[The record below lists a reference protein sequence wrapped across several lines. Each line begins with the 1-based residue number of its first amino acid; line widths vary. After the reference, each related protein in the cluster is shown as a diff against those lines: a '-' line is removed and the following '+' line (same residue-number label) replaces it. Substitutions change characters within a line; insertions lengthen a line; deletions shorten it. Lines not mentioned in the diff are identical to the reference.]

1 MVKLPAYLSLA
12 ALALGG
18 LAAAKPGINGLTP
31 EQMAASGYLVGP
43 GALSGMT
50 LTKLIEKGT
59 PPAVSPRA
67 REAAPDKDWTDTI
80 KDALVV
86 YDNKD
91 TFVQKVRFAT
101 MTQFQVAAVQP
112 NGSNGLHLKDGA
124 SPVNQ
129 EFRRVWLGA
138 NVDFASG
145 THFHTWFR
153 PGGLP
158 MRETYADG
166 RTRRN
171 FSYTNLFDLW
181 VSQDIKAVKG
191 LNVKVGK
198 IKPLFT
204 TEYSTSSSA
213 IKTIERSYVANQYGF
228 DSNWGLD
235 VTYAP
240 SKADKFYFQLFA
252 NDRAP
257 TNKSL
262 SHKDVYR
269 DGRGFK
275 GEFGW
280 EDKCFAIIGASHK
293 FAQTES
299 GYHQVSAQFAH
310 DFDNT
315 YGGSTKKG
323 ANSAGPGVKDA
334 LSLGYDYKHN
344 QFTFLANLVLNGEM
358 LAGGGNNVGL
368 VLMPVYALTPRVDLV
383 FRYTGMTGDS
393 ACKLGAD
400 RYIGTQ
406 CNTPTWVDSLH
417 AFYVGVDLY
426 ASAKNPNA
434 AKLMFGAEYTTARDG
449 GSDCYNGWEFSTAA
463 RWNF

>member
-1 MVKLPAYLSLA
+1 MAKLPALLSLT

-18 LAAAKPGINGLTP
+18 AALAAP
-31 EQMAASGYLVGP
+31 E
-43 GALSGMT
+43 
-50 LTKLIEKGT
+50 
-59 PPAVSPRA
+59 R
-67 REAAPDKDWTDTI
+67 DWTDDI
-80 KDALVV
+80 KDALLV
-86 YDNKD
+86 YNNKD
-91 TFVQKVRFAT
+91 SFVQKVRLAT
-101 MTQFQVAAVQP
+101 MTQFQVGVVQP
-112 NGSNGLHLKDGA
+112 NGSNGLHLRDGA

-129 EFRRVWLGA
+129 EFRRVWLGL

-145 THFHTWFR
+145 THFHTWMR

-158 MRETYADG
+158 MKETYSNG

-181 VSQDIKAVKG
+181 ISQDIKSVKG
-191 LNVKVGK
+191 LTVKVGK

-213 IKTIERSYVANQYGF
+213 IKAVERSIVANQYGF

-240 SKADKFYFQLFA
+240 NKQDKFYFQLFA

-257 TNKSL
+257 TNKSM
-262 SHKDVYR
+262 SHADIYR

-280 EDKCFAIIGASHK
+280 EDKCFTILGASHK
-293 FAQTES
+293 YGVTKRGF
-299 GYHQVSAQFAH
+299 HQISAQYAH

-315 YGGSTKKG
+315 YNGSRKKG
-323 ANSAGPGVKDA
+323 ANSAGLGVKDA
-334 LSLGYDYKHN
+334 LSLGYDMKRD
-344 QFTFLANLVLNGEM
+344 QFSFSANLVFNFEM
-358 LAGGGNNVGL
+358 MNGGGNNVGL
-368 VLMPVYALTPRVDLV
+368 VLQPVYALNPHVDLV

-400 RYIGTQ
+400 RFITTQ
-406 CNTPTWVDSLH
+406 TVADAWVDSLH
-417 AFYVGVDLY
+417 AFYFGVDLY

-434 AKLMFGAEYTTARDG
+434 AKLMFGAEYMTARNG
-449 GSDCYNGWEFSTAA
+449 GSDCYNGWEFTTAA

>member
-1 MVKLPAYLSLA
+1 MKLPAILSLG

-18 LAAAKPGINGLTP
+18 LAAA
-31 EQMAASGYLVGP
+31 A
-43 GALSGMT
+43 
-50 LTKLIEKGT
+50 
-59 PPAVSPRA
+59 PAPVTPRA
-67 REAAPDKDWTDTI
+67 HDTSRDWTDTI

-91 TFVQKVRFAT
+91 TFVQKVRLAT
-101 MTQFQVAAVQP
+101 MTQFQVGVVQP
-112 NGSNGLHLKDGA
+112 NGSNGLHLKQGA

-129 EFRRVWLGA
+129 EFRRVWLGV
-138 NVDFASG
+138 NVDFSTG
-145 THFHTWFR
+145 THFHTWMR

-158 MRETYADG
+158 MKETYPNG

-181 VSQDIKAVKG
+181 VSQDIKSVKG
-191 LNVKVGK
+191 LTVKVGK

-213 IKTIERSYVANQYGF
+213 IKTVERSIVANQYGF

-240 SKADKFYFQLFA
+240 NKADKFYFQMFA

-257 TNKSL
+257 TNKDILKHS
-262 SHKDVYR
+262 DIYR
-269 DGRGFK
+269 DGRGLK

-280 EDKCFAIIGASHK
+280 EDKCYTILGASHK
-293 FAQTES
+293 FGVTEH
-299 GYHQVSAQFAH
+299 GYHQLSAQYAH

-315 YGGSTKKG
+315 YDGSTKKG
-323 ANSAGPGVKDA
+323 ANSAGLGVKDA
-334 LSLGYDYKHN
+334 LSLGYDYKRD
-344 QFTFLANLVLNGEM
+344 QFSFLANVVFNFEM
-358 LAGGGNNVGL
+358 MNGGGNNVGL
-368 VLMPVYALTPRVDLV
+368 VLMPVYALNPHVDLV
-383 FRYTGMTGDS
+383 FRYMGMTGDS

-400 RYIGTQ
+400 RFVTAQ
-406 CNTPTWVDSLH
+406 TTADSWVDSLH
-417 AFYVGVDLY
+417 TFYLGVDLY

-434 AKLMFGAEYTTARDG
+434 AKLMFGAEYMTARNG
-449 GSDCYNGWEFSTAA
+449 GSDCYNGWEFTTAA

>member
-1 MVKLPAYLSLA
+1 MNKLSVLL
-12 ALALGG
+12 LALGG
-18 LAAAKPGINGLTP
+18 LSIAQA
-31 EQMAASGYLVGP
+31 
-43 GALSGMT
+43 
-50 LTKLIEKGT
+50 GT
-59 PPAVSPRA
+59 PVISTMAPP
-67 REAAPDKDWTDTI
+67 AAPAADRDWTDDI

-86 YDNKD
+86 YNNKD

-112 NGSNGLHLKDGA
+112 NGSNGLHLKDAA

-129 EFRRVWLGA
+129 EFRRVWLGV

-145 THFHTWFR
+145 THFHTWMR

-166 RTRRN
+166 RTKRN

-181 VSQDIKAVKG
+181 VSQDIHAVDG

-213 IKTIERSYVANQYGF
+213 IKTVERSMVANQYGY

-235 VTYAP
+235 ITYAP
-240 SKADKFYFQLFA
+240 NKQDKFYFQLFA
-252 NDRAP
+252 SDRAP
-257 TNKSL
+257 TGKSM
-262 SHKDVYR
+262 SHSDVYR
-269 DGRGFK
+269 DGRGLK

-280 EDKCFAIIGASHK
+280 EDKCFAILGASHK
-293 FAQTES
+293 YGVTEH
-299 GYHQVSAQFAH
+299 GFHQLSAQYAH
-310 DFDNT
+310 DFNNA
-315 YGGSTKKG
+315 YHGGTPG
-323 ANSAGPGVKDA
+323 ANCYGPGVKDA
-334 LSLGYDYKHN
+334 LSLGYDFKYD
-344 QFTFLANLVLNGEM
+344 QFSFLTNLVFNFETL
-358 LAGGGNNVGL
+358 GGQGSNNVGL
-368 VLMPVYALTPRVDLV
+368 VLMPVYAVNPHVDLV
-383 FRYTGMTGDS
+383 FRYTGMMGDG

-400 RYIGTQ
+400 RYICTQ
-406 CNTPTWVDSLH
+406 TIAPAWADSLH
-417 AFYVGVDLY
+417 AFYFGVDLY

-434 AKLMFGAEYTTARDG
+434 AKLMFGAEYVTARQG
-449 GSDCYNGWEFSTAA
+449 GSDCYNGWEFTTAA

>member
-1 MVKLPAYLSLA
+1 MSRLPILVSLATMALGSLA
-12 ALALGG
+12 AA
-18 LAAAKPGINGLTP
+18 TP
-31 EQMAASGYLVGP
+31 AS
-43 GALSGMT
+43 
-50 LTKLIEKGT
+50 
-59 PPAVSPRA
+59 VSPRPHDAAA
-67 REAAPDKDWTDTI
+67 RDWTDAI

-112 NGSNGLHLKDGA
+112 NGSNGGNLKDGA

-129 EFRRVWLGA
+129 EFRRVWLGL

-145 THFHTWFR
+145 THFHTWMR

-158 MRETYADG
+158 MRETYPNG
-166 RTRRN
+166 RTKRN
-171 FSYTNLFDLW
+171 FTYTNLFDLW

-191 LNVKVGK
+191 LTVKVGK

-204 TEYSTSSSA
+204 TEYSTSSSI
-213 IKTIERSYVANQYGF
+213 IKTVERSTVASQYGF

-240 SKADKFYFQLFA
+240 NKQDKFYWQLFA

-257 TNKSL
+257 TNKNITK
-262 SHKDVYR
+262 HTDMYR

-280 EDKCFAIIGASHK
+280 EDQCYTILGASHK
-293 FAQTES
+293 FGVTER
-299 GYHQVSAQFAH
+299 GFHQLSAQYMH
-310 DFDNT
+310 DFNT
-315 YGGSTKKG
+315 AYHGKKAG
-323 ANSAGPGVKDA
+323 ANNSGPGMKDA
-334 LSLGYDYKHN
+334 LSLGYDWKRD
-344 QFTFLANLVLNGEM
+344 QLSFLTNLVFNFETQ
-358 LAGGGNNVGL
+358 GGKGSNNMGL
-368 VLMPVYALTPRVDLV
+368 VLMPVYAVNKHVDLV
-383 FRYTGMTGDS
+383 FRYTGMMGDG
-393 ACKLGAD
+393 ACKLSAD
-400 RYIGTQ
+400 RYITTQ
-406 CNTPTWVDSLH
+406 TTAAEWVDSLH
-417 AFYVGVDLY
+417 AFYFGVDLY

-434 AKLMFGAEYTTARDG
+434 AKLMFGAEYMTARSG

>member
-1 MVKLPAYLSLA
+1 MAKLPAILSLT

-18 LAAAKPGINGLTP
+18 F
-31 EQMAASGYLVGP
+31 
-43 GALSGMT
+43 
-50 LTKLIEKGT
+50 
-59 PPAVSPRA
+59 AV
-67 REAAPDKDWTDTI
+67 AAPERDWTDDI

-91 TFVQKVRFAT
+91 SFVQKVRFAT
-101 MTQFQVAAVQP
+101 MTQFQMAVVQP
-112 NGSNGLHLKDGA
+112 NGSNGYHLKDAA

-129 EFRRVWLGA
+129 EFRRVWLGL

-145 THFHTWFR
+145 THFHTWVR

-158 MRETYADG
+158 MRETYTDG
-166 RTRRN
+166 PNARTKRN

-191 LNVKVGK
+191 LNVKAGK

-213 IKTIERSYVANQYGF
+213 IKTVERSFVSNQYGF
-228 DSNWGLD
+228 DSNWGID

-240 SKADKFYFQLFA
+240 NKADKFYFQLFA

-257 TNKSL
+257 TNKSND
-262 SHKDVYR
+262 HGDRYR

-280 EDKCFAIIGASHK
+280 EDQCYTIIGASHK
-293 FAQTES
+293 FNVTER
-299 GYHQVSAQFAH
+299 GYHQVSAQYAH
-310 DFDNT
+310 DFNNAYHGKEKGNNC
-315 YGGSTKKG
+315 YGI
-323 ANSAGPGVKDA
+323 GVQDA
-334 LSLGYDYKHN
+334 LSLGYDLKRDKLS
-344 QFTFLANLVLNGEM
+344 FLANLVFNFETQSGV
-358 LAGGGNNVGL
+358 GGHGGNNMGL
-368 VLMPVYALTPRVDLV
+368 VLMPVYAVNPHVDLV
-383 FRYTGMTGDS
+383 FRYTGMTGDG

-406 CNTPTWVDSLH
+406 CTAIAAPTWVDSLH
-417 AFYVGVDLY
+417 AFYFGVDFY

-434 AKLMFGAEYTTARDG
+434 AKLMFGAEYVTAREG
-449 GSDCYNGWEFSTAA
+449 GSDCYNGWEFTTAA